1 VDGVRRLP
9 GRVSGRAL
17 LIFLAAVAVV
27 PWLLP
32 NQYLVHVGVLAGLH
46 VILAVGLN
54 LVMGYAGQVSLGHA
68 GFYGLGA
75 YISAVLS
82 VRYGLSPWLG
92 APLAAAATGALAYVV
107 GIPTLRL
114 KSYYLGMATLGIG
127 LVLQLAFVQLHGIT
141 GGSSGLAGI
150 LPWDLGRLRFTTAT
164 YHYWLVWA
172 AAALALWLARNLVNS
187 RVGRVL
193 RALGES
199 EAAAEA
205 MGVDTAAEKR
215 RVFVL
220 SAVYAS
226 LAGSLYAHYI
236 TVISPEIYSFL
247 FSVVLVLMVAVGG
260 IGLYWG
266 AVVGAVLLTILP
278 EALRKFGDWEVPLYG
293 LVLIVVMLF
302 LPRGIAGLFAR
313 GDGTPAATKQAA
325 TGAQPGTADGPVAA
339 RAGAPRSEAAL
350 AVATAAASSACPA
363 VDHAAPGA
371 PLLEVRGVSKQFG
384 GVRAVRECSFD
395 VAPGEIKAVIGPNG
409 AGKTTLFNLISG
421 FYAPT
426 AGEVCF
432 RGRALGGLPAH
443 RLARLGLSRTFQNLQ
458 LFPGLTVLEN
468 VMIGCERDAPGGF
481 LAAAWALPSA
491 RRRTRADGARAERA
505 LATVGLEALARVP
518 AGGLAFGQQ
527 KLVELA
533 RALAAEP
540 ALLLLDEPAA
550 GLNTSEKA
558 DMMRLIARVR
568 EGGITILLIEH
579 DMRLVM
585 GVSDRVVVLDHGE
598 KIAEGAP
605 VEVQRDPAVIRVY
618 LGEDVAAVA

>member
-1 VDGVRRLP
+1 MVDVVAPLP

-17 LIFLAAVAVV
+17 LTFLAAVAVV

-32 NQYLVHVGVLAGLH
+32 NQYLVHVGVLAGLY
-46 VILAVGLN
+46 VILAAGLN
-54 LVMGYAGQVSLGHA
+54 LVMGYANQVSLGHA

-75 YISAVLS
+75 YVSAVLS

-92 APLAAAATGALAYVV
+92 MPIAAAATGAVAYVV

-114 KSYYLGMATLGIG
+114 TSYYLGMATLGIG
-127 LVLQLAFVQLHGIT
+127 VVLQLAFVQLHGIT

-150 LPWDLGRLRFTTAT
+150 LPWDLGPVRFTTST
-164 YHYWLVWA
+164 HHYLLVWVFA
-172 AAALALWLARNLVNS
+172 GAALWVARNLVNS

-199 EAAAEA
+199 LAAAEA

-226 LAGSLYAHYI
+226 VAGSLYAHYI

-247 FSVVLVLMVAVGG
+247 FSVVLVLMVAIGG

-293 LVLIVVMLF
+293 LALIVVILF

-313 GDGTPAATKQAA
+313 KGPRV
-325 TGAQPGTADGPVAA
+325 GA
-339 RAGAPRSEAAL
+339 AGARSPERDAPAP
-350 AVATAAASSACPA
+350 APTAPPAPLASSSPR
-363 VDHAAPGA
+363 APDGGSGL
-371 PLLEVRGVSKQFG
+371 LLEVRGVSKQFG
-384 GVRAVRECSFD
+384 GVRAVRDCSFD
-395 VAPGEIKAVIGPNG
+395 VAEGEIKAVIGPNG
-409 AGKTTLFNLISG
+409 AGKTTLFNVITG

-426 AGEVCF
+426 AGVVRF
-432 RGRALGGLPAH
+432 RGRALTGLPAH
-443 RLARLGLSRTFQNLQ
+443 RLARLGLSRTFQNVQ
-458 LFPGLTVLEN
+458 LFPSLTVVEN

-481 LAAAWALPSA
+481 LGAALALPGP
-491 RRRTRADGARAERA
+491 RRRMRAELARAERA
-505 LATVGLEALARVP
+505 LAIVGLEALALVP
-518 AGGLAFGQQ
+518 AADLAFGQQ
-527 KLVELA
+527 KLVEVA
-533 RALAAEP
+533 RALAADP
-540 ALLLLDEPAA
+540 TLLLLDEPAA
-550 GLNTSEKA
+550 GLNTLEKVE
-558 DMMRLIARVR
+558 MMRLIARVR
-568 EGGITILLIEH
+568 AGGISVLLIEH

-598 KIAEGAP
+598 KIAEGSPA
-605 VEVQRDPAVIRVY
+605 EVQRDPAVIRVY

>member
-1 VDGVRRLP
+1 VDVVDRLP

-17 LIFLAAVAVV
+17 LAFLAAVAVM

-32 NQYLVHVGVLAGLH
+32 NQYLVHVVVLVGLY
-46 VILAVGLN
+46 VILAAGLN
-54 LVMGYAGQVSLGHA
+54 LVMGYANQVSLGHA

-75 YISAVLS
+75 YVSAVLS

-92 APLAAAATGALAYVV
+92 MPVAAVATGALAYVV

-114 KSYYLGMATLGIG
+114 TSYYLGMATLGVG
-127 LVLQLAFVQLHGIT
+127 VVLQLAFVQLHGIT

-150 LPWDLGRLRFTTAT
+150 LPWDLGPVRFTTST
-164 YHYWLVWA
+164 QHYLLVWTFA
-172 AAALALWLARNLVNS
+172 GAALWVARNLVNS

-199 EAAAEA
+199 LAAAEA

-226 LAGSLYAHYI
+226 VAGSLYAHYI

-247 FSVVLVLMVAVGG
+247 FSVVLVLMVAIGG

-293 LVLIVVMLF
+293 LALIVVILF

-313 GDGTPAATKQAA
+313 KGPRSGAAGARAPEGDARAPAPTAPSAPLASSSTRTPA
-325 TGAQPGTADGPVAA
+325 GASGV
-339 RAGAPRSEAAL
+339 
-350 AVATAAASSACPA
+350 
-363 VDHAAPGA
+363 
-371 PLLEVRGVSKQFG
+371 LLEVRGVTKQFG
-384 GVRAVRECSFD
+384 GVRAVHDCSFD
-395 VAPGEIKAVIGPNG
+395 VAEGEIKAVIGPNG
-409 AGKTTLFNLISG
+409 AGKTTLFNVITG

-426 AGEVCF
+426 AGVVRF
-432 RGRALGGLPAH
+432 RGRALTGLPAH
-443 RLARLGLSRTFQNLQ
+443 RLARLGLSRTFQNVQ
-458 LFPGLTVLEN
+458 LFPSLTVVEN

-481 LAAAWALPSA
+481 LGAALALPGP
-491 RRRTRADGARAERA
+491 RRRMRAERARAERA
-505 LATVGLEALARVP
+505 LAIVGLEALALVP
-518 AGGLAFGQQ
+518 AADLAFGEQ
-527 KLVELA
+527 KLVEVT

-540 ALLLLDEPAA
+540 TLLLLDEPAA
-550 GLNTSEKA
+550 GLNTLEKVE
-558 DMMRLIARVR
+558 MMRLIARVR
-568 EGGITILLIEH
+568 GDGISVLLIEH

-598 KIAEGAP
+598 KIAEGSPA
-605 VEVQRDPAVIRVY
+605 EVQRDPAVIRVY
-618 LGEDVAAVA
+618 LGDYVAAVA

>member
-1 VDGVRRLP
+1 VDEVRRLP

-17 LIFLAAVAVV
+17 LAFLAAVAAV

-75 YISAVLS
+75 YVSAVLS

-92 APLAAAATGALAYVV
+92 APVAAAATGALAYVV

-150 LPWDLGRLRFTTAT
+150 LPWDLGRLHLVTAT
-164 YHYWLVWA
+164 HHYWLVWA

-293 LVLIVVMLF
+293 LVMIVVMLF

-313 GDGTPAATKQAA
+313 GDGARETRTADRAEGSAPARADAARPEPAPTGAGAASPAARPAA
-325 TGAQPGTADGPVAA
+325 H
-339 RAGAPRSEAAL
+339 R
-350 AVATAAASSACPA
+350 AAAGGPR
-363 VDHAAPGA
+363 
-371 PLLEVRGVSKQFG
+371 LEVRAVSKQFG

-409 AGKTTLFNLISG
+409 AGKTTLFNVISG

-426 AGEVCF
+426 AGEV
-432 RGRALGGLPAH
+432 RLDGRSLGGLPAH

-550 GLNTSEKA
+550 GLNTGEKA
-558 DMMRLIARVR
+558 EMMRLIARVR
-568 EGGITILLIEH
+568 EGGLTILLIEH

-605 VEVQRDPAVIRVY
+605 AEVQRDPAVIRVY

>member
-1 VDGVRRLP
+1 VDVVDRLP

-17 LIFLAAVAVV
+17 LAFLAAVAVV

-32 NQYLVHVGVLAGLH
+32 NQYLVHVVALAGLYA
-46 VILAVGLN
+46 ILAVGLN

-75 YISAVLS
+75 YVSAVLS

-92 APLAAAATGALAYVV
+92 MPIAAVATGGLAYVV

-127 LVLQLAFVQLHGIT
+127 AVLQLAFVQLHGIT

-150 LPWDLGRLRFTTAT
+150 LPWDLGPLRFTTAT
-164 YHYWLVWA
+164 QHYYLVWA
-172 AAALALWLARNLVNS
+172 FAGLALWVARNIVNS

-226 LAGSLYAHYI
+226 VAGSLYAHYI

-247 FSVVLVLMVAVGG
+247 FSVVLVLMVAIGG

-293 LVLIVVMLF
+293 LALIVVILF

-313 GDGTPAATKQAA
+313 GGAA
-325 TGAQPGTADGPVAA
+325 AQPG
-339 RAGAPRSEAAL
+339 GAPAL
-350 AVATAAASSACPA
+350 DARRPATAEDARPASLGASRAQRAERGSA
-363 VDHAAPGA
+363 G
-371 PLLEVRGVSKQFG
+371 PLLEVRGVTKQFG
-384 GVRAVRECSFD
+384 GVRAVRDCSFD
-395 VAPGEIKAVIGPNG
+395 VAEGEIKAVIGPNG
-409 AGKTTLFNLISG
+409 AGKTTLFNVITG

-426 AGEVCF
+426 AGLVRL
-432 RGRALGGLPAH
+432 RGLPLTGLPAH

-458 LFPGLTVLEN
+458 LFPGLTVIEN

-481 LAAAWALPSA
+481 LGAALALPGP
-491 RRRTRADGARAERA
+491 RRRMRVEVERAERA
-505 LATVGLEALARVP
+505 LATVGLEPLALVP
-518 AGGLAFGQQ
+518 AAGLAFGQQ
-527 KLVELA
+527 KLVEVA

-540 ALLLLDEPAA
+540 TLLLLDEPAA
-550 GLNTSEKA
+550 GLNTGEKVE
-558 DMMRLIARVR
+558 MMRLIARVR
-568 EGGITILLIEH
+568 DGGISVLIIEH

-598 KIAEGAP
+598 KIAEGSPA
-605 VEVQRDPAVIRVY
+605 EVQRDPAVIRVY

>member
-1 VDGVRRLP
+1 MGEAARLP

-17 LIFLAAVAVV
+17 LAFLAAVAVV

-32 NQYLVHVGVLAGLH
+32 NQYLVHVVVLVGLY

-75 YISAVLS
+75 YVSAVLS

-92 APLAAAATGALAYVV
+92 TPIAAVATGALAYVV

-127 LVLQLAFVQLHGIT
+127 LVLQLAFVQLHGVT

-150 LPWDLGRLRFTTAT
+150 LPWDLGPLRFTTAT
-164 YHYWLVWA
+164 RHYWLVWA
-172 AAALALWLARNLVNS
+172 VAALALWIARNLVNS

-226 LAGSLYAHYI
+226 VAGSLYAHYI

-247 FSVVLVLMVAVGG
+247 FSVVLVLMVAIGG

-266 AVVGAVLLTILP
+266 PVVGAVLLTILP
-278 EALRKFGDWEVPLYG
+278 EALRQFGDWEVPLYG
-293 LVLIVVMLF
+293 LVLIVVILF

-313 GDGTPAATKQAA
+313 AETVAATPAVERDLRASAPA
-325 TGAQPGTADGPVAA
+325 EPA
-339 RAGAPRSEAAL
+339 RPPAPL
-350 AVATAAASSACPA
+350 
-363 VDHAAPGA
+363 AAPGARTAAGGSA
-371 PLLEVRGVSKQFG
+371 PLLEVRGVTKQFG

-395 VAPGEIKAVIGPNG
+395 VAEGEIKAVIGPNG
-409 AGKTTLFNLISG
+409 AGKTTLFNVITG

-426 AGEVCF
+426 AGQVRL
-432 RGRALGGLPAH
+432 RGRSLTGLPVHA
-443 RLARLGLSRTFQNLQ
+443 LARLGLSRTFQNLQ

-481 LAAAWALPSA
+481 LGAALALPGP
-491 RRRTRADGARAERA
+491 RRRMRAVRERAEQA

-518 AGGLAFGQQ
+518 AAGLAFGQQ
-527 KLVELA
+527 KLVEVA
-533 RALAAEP
+533 RALAANP
-540 ALLLLDEPAA
+540 TLLLLDEPAA
-550 GLNTSEKA
+550 GLNTGEKA
-558 DMMRLIARVR
+558 EMMRLIARVR

-579 DMRLVM
+579 DMRMVM

-605 VEVQRDPAVIRVY
+605 AEVQRDPAVIRVY

>member
-1 VDGVRRLP
+1 
-9 GRVSGRAL
+9 
-17 LIFLAAVAVV
+17 VV
-27 PWLLP
+27 
-32 NQYLVHVGVLAGLH
+32 VLAGLY
-46 VILAVGLN
+46 VILAAGLN
-54 LVMGYAGQVSLGHA
+54 LVMGYANQVSLGHA

-75 YISAVLS
+75 YVSAVLS

-92 APLAAAATGALAYVV
+92 MPIAAAATGALAYVV

-114 KSYYLGMATLGIG
+114 TSYYLGMATLGIG
-127 LVLQLAFVQLHGIT
+127 VVLQLAFVQLHGIT

-150 LPWDLGRLRFTTAT
+150 LPWDLGPVRFTTST
-164 YHYWLVWA
+164 QHYLLVWVFA
-172 AAALALWLARNLVNS
+172 GAALWVARNLVNS

-199 EAAAEA
+199 LAAAEA

-226 LAGSLYAHYI
+226 VAGSLYAHYI

-247 FSVVLVLMVAVGG
+247 FSVVLVLMVAIGG

-293 LVLIVVMLF
+293 LALIVVILF

-313 GDGTPAATKQAA
+313 KGPRV
-325 TGAQPGTADGPVAA
+325 GA
-339 RAGAPRSEAAL
+339 AGARTPERDAPAP
-350 AVATAAASSACPA
+350 APTAPPAPLASSSPR
-363 VDHAAPGA
+363 APDGGSGL
-371 PLLEVRGVSKQFG
+371 LLEVRGVSKQFG
-384 GVRAVRECSFD
+384 GVRAVRDCSFD
-395 VAPGEIKAVIGPNG
+395 VAEGEIKAVIGPNG
-409 AGKTTLFNLISG
+409 AGKTTLFNVITG

-426 AGEVCF
+426 AGVVRF
-432 RGRALGGLPAH
+432 RGRALTGLPAH
-443 RLARLGLSRTFQNLQ
+443 RLARLGLSRTFQNVQ
-458 LFPGLTVLEN
+458 LFPSLTVVEN

-481 LAAAWALPSA
+481 LGAALALPGP
-491 RRRTRADGARAERA
+491 RRRMRAELARAERA
-505 LATVGLEALARVP
+505 LAIVGLEALALVP
-518 AGGLAFGQQ
+518 AADLAFGQQ
-527 KLVELA
+527 KLVEVA
-533 RALAAEP
+533 RALAADP
-540 ALLLLDEPAA
+540 TLLLLDEPAA
-550 GLNTSEKA
+550 GLNTLEKVE
-558 DMMRLIARVR
+558 MMRLIARVR
-568 EGGITILLIEH
+568 AGGISVLLIEH

-598 KIAEGAP
+598 KIAEGSPA
-605 VEVQRDPAVIRVY
+605 EVQRDPAVIRVY

>member
-1 VDGVRRLP
+1 MGVVERLP

-17 LIFLAAVAVV
+17 LAFLAAVAVV

-32 NQYLVHVGVLAGLH
+32 NQYLVHVVVLAGLY

-54 LVMGYAGQVSLGHA
+54 LVMGYANQVSLGHA

-75 YISAVLS
+75 YVSAVLS

-92 APLAAAATGALAYVV
+92 MPIAAVATGALAYVV

-114 KSYYLGMATLGIG
+114 TSYYLGMATLGIG
-127 LVLQLAFVQLHGIT
+127 VVLQLAFVQLHGIT

-150 LPWDLGRLRFTTAT
+150 LPWDLGPLRFTTST
-164 YHYWLVWA
+164 QHYLLVWVVA
-172 AAALALWLARNLVNS
+172 GAALWVARNLVNS

-199 EAAAEA
+199 EVAAEA

-220 SAVYAS
+220 SAMYAS
-226 LAGSLYAHYI
+226 VAGSLYAHYI

-247 FSVVLVLMVAVGG
+247 FSVVLVLMVAIGG

-293 LVLIVVMLF
+293 LALIVVILF

-313 GDGTPAATKQAA
+313 KRPRAPEGDARAAT
-325 TGAQPGTADGPVAA
+325 PTAPP
-339 RAGAPRSEAAL
+339 APL
-350 AVATAAASSACPA
+350 ASSSPRTP
-363 VDHAAPGA
+363 DGGSGR
-371 PLLEVRGVSKQFG
+371 LLEVRGVTKQFG
-384 GVRAVRECSFD
+384 GVRAVHDCSFD
-395 VAPGEIKAVIGPNG
+395 VAEGEIKAVIGPNG
-409 AGKTTLFNLISG
+409 AGKTTLFNVITG

-426 AGEVCF
+426 AGVVRF
-432 RGRALGGLPAH
+432 RGRSLTGLPAH
-443 RLARLGLSRTFQNLQ
+443 RLARLGLSRTFQNVQ
-458 LFPGLTVLEN
+458 LFPSLTVVEN

-481 LAAAWALPSA
+481 VGAALALPGP
-491 RRRTRADGARAERA
+491 RRRMRAELARAERA
-505 LATVGLEALARVP
+505 LAIVGLEALALVP
-518 AGGLAFGQQ
+518 AADLAFGQQ
-527 KLVELA
+527 KLVEVA
-533 RALAAEP
+533 RALAADP
-540 ALLLLDEPAA
+540 TLLLLDEPAA
-550 GLNTSEKA
+550 GLNTLEKVE
-558 DMMRLIARVR
+558 MMRLIARVR
-568 EGGITILLIEH
+568 DGGISVLLIEH

-598 KIAEGAP
+598 KIAEGSPA
-605 VEVQRDPAVIRVY
+605 EVQRDPAVIRVY

>member
-1 VDGVRRLP
+1 VDEVRRLP

-17 LIFLAAVAVV
+17 LAFLAAVAAV

-75 YISAVLS
+75 YVSAVLS

-92 APLAAAATGALAYVV
+92 APVAAAATGALAYVV

-150 LPWDLGRLRFTTAT
+150 LPWDLGRLHLVTAT
-164 YHYWLVWA
+164 HHYWLVWA

-293 LVLIVVMLF
+293 LVMIVVMLF

-313 GDGTPAATKQAA
+313 GDGARETRTADRAEGSAPARADAARPEPAPTGAVPASPAARPAA
-325 TGAQPGTADGPVAA
+325 H
-339 RAGAPRSEAAL
+339 R
-350 AVATAAASSACPA
+350 AAAGGPR
-363 VDHAAPGA
+363 
-371 PLLEVRGVSKQFG
+371 LEVRAVSKQFG

-409 AGKTTLFNLISG
+409 AGKSTLFNVISG

-426 AGEVCF
+426 AGEV
-432 RGRALGGLPAH
+432 RLDGRSLGGLPAH

-550 GLNTSEKA
+550 GLNTGEKA
-558 DMMRLIARVR
+558 EMMRLIARVR
-568 EGGITILLIEH
+568 EGGLTILLIEH

-605 VEVQRDPAVIRVY
+605 AEVQRDPAVIRVY

>member
-1 VDGVRRLP
+1 VDVVERLP

-17 LIFLAAVAVV
+17 LAFLAVVAVV

-32 NQYLVHVGVLAGLH
+32 NQYLVHVVVLAGLY

-54 LVMGYAGQVSLGHA
+54 LVMGYANQVSLGHA

-75 YISAVLS
+75 YVSAVLS

-92 APLAAAATGALAYVV
+92 MPIAAVATGALAYVV

-114 KSYYLGMATLGIG
+114 TSYYLGMATLGIG
-127 LVLQLAFVQLHGIT
+127 VVLQLAFVQLHGIT

-150 LPWDLGRLRFTTAT
+150 LPWDLGPLRFSTSTQ
-164 YHYWLVWA
+164 HYYLVWA
-172 AAALALWLARNLVNS
+172 FAGLALWVARNLVNS

-226 LAGSLYAHYI
+226 VAGSLYAHYI

-247 FSVVLVLMVAVGG
+247 FSVVLVLMVAIGG

-293 LVLIVVMLF
+293 LALIVVILF

-313 GDGTPAATKQAA
+313 K
-325 TGAQPGTADGPVAA
+325 GPVA
-339 RAGAPRSEAAL
+339 RAPAP
-350 AVATAAASSACPA
+350 AVRPAPLASSSARS
-363 VDHAAPGA
+363 PGGGSA
-371 PLLEVRGVSKQFG
+371 GPLLEVRGVSKQFG
-384 GVRAVRECSFD
+384 GVRAVYDCSFD
-395 VAPGEIKAVIGPNG
+395 VGEGEIKAVIGPNG
-409 AGKTTLFNLISG
+409 AGKTTLFNVITG

-426 AGEVCF
+426 AGVVRF
-432 RGRALGGLPAH
+432 RGRPLTGLPAH
-443 RLARLGLSRTFQNLQ
+443 RLARLGLSRTFQNVQ
-458 LFPGLTVLEN
+458 LFPSLTVVEN
-468 VMIGCERDAPGGF
+468 TMIGCERDAPGGF
-481 LAAAWALPSA
+481 LGAALALPGP
-491 RRRTRADGARAERA
+491 RRRMRAELERAERA
-505 LATVGLEALARVP
+505 LATVGLEALALVP
-518 AGGLAFGQQ
+518 AADLAFGQQ
-527 KLVELA
+527 KLVEVA
-533 RALAAEP
+533 RALAADP
-540 ALLLLDEPAA
+540 TLLLLDEPAA
-550 GLNTSEKA
+550 GLNTHEKVE
-558 DMMRLIARVR
+558 MMRLIARVR
-568 EGGITILLIEH
+568 DGGISVLLIEH

-598 KIAEGAP
+598 KIAEGSPA
-605 VEVQRDPAVIRVY
+605 EVQRDPAVIRVY

>member
-1 VDGVRRLP
+1 MGVVERLP

-17 LIFLAAVAVV
+17 LAFLGAVAVV

-32 NQYLVHVGVLAGLH
+32 NQYLVHVVVLAGLY

-54 LVMGYAGQVSLGHA
+54 LVMGYANQVSLGHA

-75 YISAVLS
+75 YVSAVLS

-92 APLAAAATGALAYVV
+92 MPIAAVATGALAYVV

-114 KSYYLGMATLGIG
+114 TSYYLGMATLGIG
-127 LVLQLAFVQLHGIT
+127 VVLQLAFVQLHGIT

-150 LPWDLGRLRFTTAT
+150 LPWDLGPLRFTTST
-164 YHYWLVWA
+164 QHYLLVWVFA
-172 AAALALWLARNLVNS
+172 GAALWVARNLVNS

-199 EAAAEA
+199 EIAAEA

-226 LAGSLYAHYI
+226 VAGSLYAHYI

-247 FSVVLVLMVAVGG
+247 FSVVLVLMVAIGG

-293 LVLIVVMLF
+293 LALIVVILF

-313 GDGTPAATKQAA
+313 KRPRAPEGD
-325 TGAQPGTADGPVAA
+325 A
-339 RAGAPRSEAAL
+339 RAPAP
-350 AVATAAASSACPA
+350 TAPPAPLASSSPRTP
-363 VDHAAPGA
+363 DGGRG
-371 PLLEVRGVSKQFG
+371 PLLEVRGVTKQFG
-384 GVRAVRECSFD
+384 GVRAVHDCSFD
-395 VAPGEIKAVIGPNG
+395 VAEGEIKAVIGPNG
-409 AGKTTLFNLISG
+409 AGKTTLFNVITG

-426 AGEVCF
+426 AGVVRF
-432 RGRALGGLPAH
+432 RGRSLTGLPAH
-443 RLARLGLSRTFQNLQ
+443 RLARLGLSRTFQNVQ
-458 LFPGLTVLEN
+458 LFPSLTVVEN

-481 LAAAWALPSA
+481 VGAALALPGP
-491 RRRTRADGARAERA
+491 RRRMRAELARAERA
-505 LATVGLEALARVP
+505 LAIVGLEALALVP
-518 AGGLAFGQQ
+518 AADLAFGQQ
-527 KLVELA
+527 KLVEVA
-533 RALAAEP
+533 RALAADP
-540 ALLLLDEPAA
+540 TLLLLDEPAA
-550 GLNTSEKA
+550 GLNTHEKVE
-558 DMMRLIARVR
+558 MMRLIARVR
-568 EGGITILLIEH
+568 DGGISVLLIEH

-598 KIAEGAP
+598 KIAEGSPA
-605 VEVQRDPAVIRVY
+605 EVQRDPAVIRVY

>member
-1 VDGVRRLP
+1 MGVVERLP

-17 LIFLAAVAVV
+17 LAFLGAVAVV

-32 NQYLVHVGVLAGLH
+32 NQYLVHVVVLAGLY

-54 LVMGYAGQVSLGHA
+54 LVMGYANQVSLGHA

-75 YISAVLS
+75 YVSAVLS

-92 APLAAAATGALAYVV
+92 MPIAAVATGALAYVV

-114 KSYYLGMATLGIG
+114 TSYYLGMATLGIG
-127 LVLQLAFVQLHGIT
+127 VVLQLAFVQLHGIT

-150 LPWDLGRLRFTTAT
+150 LPWDLGPLRFTTST
-164 YHYWLVWA
+164 QHYLLVWVFA
-172 AAALALWLARNLVNS
+172 GAALWVARNLVNS

-199 EAAAEA
+199 EIAAEA
-205 MGVDTAAEKR
+205 MGVDTVAEKR

-226 LAGSLYAHYI
+226 VAGSLYAHYI

-247 FSVVLVLMVAVGG
+247 FSVVLVLMVAIGG

-293 LVLIVVMLF
+293 LALIVVILF

-313 GDGTPAATKQAA
+313 KRPRAPEG
-325 TGAQPGTADGPVAA
+325 A
-339 RAGAPRSEAAL
+339 RAPAP
-350 AVATAAASSACPA
+350 TAPPAPLASSSPRTP
-363 VDHAAPGA
+363 DGGRG
-371 PLLEVRGVSKQFG
+371 PLLEVRGVTKQFG
-384 GVRAVRECSFD
+384 GVRAVHDCSFD
-395 VAPGEIKAVIGPNG
+395 VAEGEIKAVIGPNG
-409 AGKTTLFNLISG
+409 AGKTTLFNVITG

-426 AGEVCF
+426 AGVVRF
-432 RGRALGGLPAH
+432 RGRSLTGLPAH
-443 RLARLGLSRTFQNLQ
+443 RLARLGLSRTFQNVQ
-458 LFPGLTVLEN
+458 LFPSLTVVEN

-481 LAAAWALPSA
+481 VGAALALPGP
-491 RRRTRADGARAERA
+491 RRRMRAEVARAERA
-505 LATVGLEALARVP
+505 LAIVGLEALALVP
-518 AGGLAFGQQ
+518 AADLAFGQQ
-527 KLVELA
+527 KLVEVA
-533 RALAAEP
+533 RALAADP
-540 ALLLLDEPAA
+540 TLLLLDEPAA
-550 GLNTSEKA
+550 GLNTLEKVE
-558 DMMRLIARVR
+558 MMRLIARVR
-568 EGGITILLIEH
+568 DGGISVLLIEH

-598 KIAEGAP
+598 KIAEGSPA
-605 VEVQRDPAVIRVY
+605 EVQRDPAVIRVY

>member
-1 VDGVRRLP
+1 MDVVERLP

-17 LIFLAAVAVV
+17 LAFLAVVAVV

-32 NQYLVHVGVLAGLH
+32 NQYLVHVVVLAGLY

-54 LVMGYAGQVSLGHA
+54 LVMGYANQVSLGHA

-75 YISAVLS
+75 YVSAVLS

-92 APLAAAATGALAYVV
+92 MPIAAVATGALAYVV

-114 KSYYLGMATLGIG
+114 TSYYLGMATLGIG
-127 LVLQLAFVQLHGIT
+127 VVLQLAFVQLHGIT

-150 LPWDLGRLRFTTAT
+150 LPWDLGPLRFSTSTQ
-164 YHYWLVWA
+164 HYYLVWA
-172 AAALALWLARNLVNS
+172 FAGLALWVARNLVNS

-226 LAGSLYAHYI
+226 VAGSLYAHYI

-247 FSVVLVLMVAVGG
+247 FSVVLVLMVAIGG

-266 AVVGAVLLTILP
+266 AGVGAVLLTILP

-293 LVLIVVMLF
+293 LALIVVILF

-313 GDGTPAATKQAA
+313 KRPRAPEGD
-325 TGAQPGTADGPVAA
+325 A
-339 RAGAPRSEAAL
+339 RAPAP
-350 AVATAAASSACPA
+350 TAPPAPLASSSPRTP
-363 VDHAAPGA
+363 DGGRG
-371 PLLEVRGVSKQFG
+371 PLLEVRGVTKQFG
-384 GVRAVRECSFD
+384 GVRAVHDCSFD
-395 VAPGEIKAVIGPNG
+395 VAEGEIKAVIGPNG
-409 AGKTTLFNLISG
+409 AGKTTLFNVITG

-426 AGEVCF
+426 AGVVRF
-432 RGRALGGLPAH
+432 RGRPLTGLPAH
-443 RLARLGLSRTFQNLQ
+443 RLARLGLSRTFQNVQ
-458 LFPGLTVLEN
+458 LFPSLTVVEN
-468 VMIGCERDAPGGF
+468 TMIGCERDAPGGF
-481 LAAAWALPSA
+481 LGAALALPGP
-491 RRRTRADGARAERA
+491 RRRMRAELERAERA
-505 LATVGLEALARVP
+505 LATVGLEALALVP
-518 AGGLAFGQQ
+518 AADLAFGQQ
-527 KLVELA
+527 KLVEVA
-533 RALAAEP
+533 RALAADP
-540 ALLLLDEPAA
+540 TLLLLDEPAA
-550 GLNTSEKA
+550 GLNTHEKVE
-558 DMMRLIARVR
+558 MMRLIARVR
-568 EGGITILLIEH
+568 DGGISVLLIEH

-598 KIAEGAP
+598 KIAEGSPA
-605 VEVQRDPAVIRVY
+605 EVQRDPAVIRVY